1 MAERPV
7 IAPFRLAFQA
17 LAANKLRSVL
27 TMLGNII
34 GVMCVVALVN
44 IGISGR
50 EKIQGSLSSIGQNM
64 IFVFPRFDA
73 DAETPSQR
81 WRPLELADVRAIQ
94 NGCPSIAGVSP
105 VTDIG
110 ARVTFGNQ
118 HTGTQVQGVWPS
130 YLSIR
135 DWGISRGL
143 PFTDADLHA
152 GSKVCLLG
160 QTVVNDLFGNLDPV
174 GQTIRI
180 NRQPFLVLGV
190 LDRKGTFLTGQD
202 QDKTIIVPISAI
214 HQRLTGG
221 RGVKVVY
228 VSARLREEIPKVKEE
243 IRAAVRQS
251 QKLPPDRRDS
261 VETQDLGSMAMIVDS
276 VVIAATA
283 LLAAIAF
290 ISLLVGGIGIM
301 NIMLVSV
308 TERTREIGLRMAVG
322 ATDLDVLMQFL
333 IEALVLSAIGGVF
346 GVIFGIGLSTGVAL
360 LFEWPLTVNLI
371 SLAVAVAFSAAVGI
385 FFGLYPAWRASQLDP
400 ITALRHE

>member
-1 MAERPV
+1 M
-7 IAPFRLAFQA
+7 IGSFRMAFQA
-17 LAANKLRSVL
+17 LAANKLRSAL
-27 TMLGNII
+27 TMLGNVI
-34 GVMCVVALVN
+34 GVMCVIALVN

-64 IFVFPRFDA
+64 IFVFPRFDP
-73 DAETPSQR
+73 DAESPRDR
-81 WRPLELADVRAIQ
+81 WRPLEMDDVKAISS
-94 NGCPSIAGVSP
+94 GCPSVAAVSP
-105 VTDIG
+105 MLDFGVK
-110 ARVTFGNQ
+110 VTFGNQ
-118 HTGTQVQGVWPS
+118 HTGTQIQGVWPS

-135 DWGISRGL
+135 DWGLGSGVS
-143 PFTDADLHA
+143 FTEADLHA

-174 GQTIRI
+174 GQTVRI

-190 LDRKGTFLTGQD
+190 LESKGTFLTGQD
-202 QDKTIIVPISAI
+202 QDKTIIAPITAVQ
-214 HQRLTGG
+214 QRLTGG
-221 RGVKVVY
+221 RSVKVIY
-228 VSARLREEIPKVKEE
+228 CSARLRDEIPKVKEE

-251 QKLPPDRRDS
+251 HKLPPNRRDDI
-261 VETQDLGSMAMIVDS
+261 ETQDLGSMAMIVDS

-333 IEALVLSAIGGVF
+333 IEAMVLSAIGGVF
-346 GVIFGIGLSTGVAL
+346 GVGLGLGLSAGVSM
-360 LFEWPLTVNLI
+360 LFEWPAAL
-371 SLAVAVAFSAAVGI
+371 SLLSVVVAVIFSAGVGI

-400 ITALRHE
+400 IVALRHE

>member
-1 MAERPV
+1 M
-7 IAPFRLAFQA
+7 ITPFRMAFQA
-17 LAANKLRSVL
+17 LAANKLRSAL

-73 DAETPSQR
+73 DAETSSQR
-81 WRPLELADVRAIQ
+81 WRPLELADVRAIAE
-94 NGCPSIAGVSP
+94 GCPSIAGVSP
-105 VTDIG
+105 MTDVG

-118 HTGTQVQGVWPS
+118 HTGTQVSGVWPS
-130 YLSIR
+130 YLAIR
-135 DWGISRGL
+135 DWNLSSGV
-143 PFTDADLHA
+143 PFTEADQNA
-152 GSKVCLLG
+152 GSKVCVLG
-160 QTVVNDLFGNLDPV
+160 QTVVNDLFGNLDPI

-180 NRQPFLVLGV
+180 NRQPFRVLGV
-190 LDRKGTFLTGQD
+190 LDQKGTFLTGQD
-202 QDKTIIVPISAI
+202 QDKTIIAPISAV

-221 RGVKVVY
+221 RGVKVIY
-228 VSARLREEIPKVKEE
+228 VSARERDEIQKVKDEV
-243 IRAAVRQS
+243 RAAIRQS
-251 QKLPPDRRDS
+251 QKIPPDRRDS
-261 VETQDLGSMAMIVDS
+261 IETQDLGSMAAIVDN

-322 ATDLDVLMQFL
+322 ATDIDVMLQFL

-346 GVIFGIGLSTGVAL
+346 GVVFGIGLSSSVAL
-360 LFEWPLTVNLI
+360 LFGWPLTVSVLSLI
-371 SLAVAVAFSAAVGI
+371 VAVVFSAAVGI